1 MKKLLSVF
9 LFLFCYVVA
18 VNAQD
23 DTVQYDSIMNLM
35 KDKTIPLMERYYMTG
50 DIAYLS
56 REHQVA
62 VLKQLIPEA
71 KEVEDK
77 AVVTRLYSIV
87 AMFENQLGDMAE
99 AKNYLDSAF
108 MNKGKFENNNIAGM
122 MHYIAGIYYSD
133 KNQMEK
139 AHENYYQAADYFN
152 RNAVK
157 PAILTE
163 IYYDLSIIY
172 SMWQDDEGLN
182 DLSEAMKDLP
192 VDFPF
197 QQILKLTIKAKY
209 FYALYQNEH
218 RMNLLDSVTKYNQE
232 AFEVYTSTENPYDVG
247 YVISDNYLHQAVVYS
262 EAGKIKEAE
271 QCFET
276 GKKLMNP
283 KKIDANVSL
292 SYVSGV
298 IAYYQADYELAEQ
311 HLQDGLHE
319 LKKMNEEQEVDY
331 YHSLIDFY
339 TLLAKV
345 YEKQELYNKAL
356 EAVRNS
362 LKYET
367 RLFDKNSSKTIQKLR
382 AQYSL
387 DEKERVVKQL
397 TAINEK
403 NKWINILSVTLIVLA
418 LITIVLLLIRY
429 RSRQRIHEGML
440 QIAKLKQ
447 QETELTVELQK
458 AKLEEREREFQALV
472 HEAQQRK
479 VQYYLEGL
487 EVERNRLAK
496 ELHDNVS
503 NELLAI
509 KMKIADGTSSRE
521 EVLDTLQALQTEVRG
536 ISHDLMPPV
545 FKYAS
550 LSEILQDY
558 VYQRNQSGQTELTL
572 VLEPEEGFDHL
583 SQKVA
588 LEIYRIVQEATGN
601 ALKHAQATH
610 IKIILVREGNR
621 IKLTIADNGK
631 GFELQTGK
639 SGIGL
644 VIIKERVE
652 NLKGVLTLSSVPG
665 KGTDVIVEIDLDGL
679 EK

>member
-56 REHQVA
+56 REHQIA

-356 EAVRNS
+356 EAARNS

-429 RSRQRIHEGML
+429 RSRQRIHERML

-509 KMKIADGTSSRE
+509 KMKIADGTSSRK

-631 GFELQTGK
+631 GFEQQTGK

>member
-56 REHQVA
+56 REHQIA

-209 FYALYQNEH
+209 FYTLYQNEH

-298 IAYYQADYELAEQ
+298 IAYYQADYESAEQ

-356 EAVRNS
+356 EAARNS

-509 KMKIADGTSSRE
+509 KMKIADGTSSRK

-631 GFELQTGK
+631 GFEQQTGK

>member
-356 EAVRNS
+356 EAARNS

-509 KMKIADGTSSRE
+509 KMKIADGTSSRK

-631 GFELQTGK
+631 GFEQQTGK